1 MKTESYKWAD
11 VGTRRTMF
19 MAPVTVLAS
28 QPWDWLGPLLRA
40 IREWLFSDAIRELP
54 ANAGLFLITGGLS
67 ILTLIVSLVFLQSVL
82 PLRSNNPI
90 AVKNTPAE
98 RELRP
103 IDPQRPGR
111 IIRPVG
117 ASASPKHPSYHA
129 MDALLESLLV
139 TGLGEPRILYHAP
152 TSTLLRVYLCPGCR
166 AALPEGQPK
175 ACIREK
181 NAIQG
186 AFSTFYRKNAMATE
200 TRCRHRGEGEC
211 EFEVKH

>member
-1 MKTESYKWAD
+1 MQTESYRWAD
-11 VGTRRTMF
+11 VGTGRTLF
-19 MAPVTVLAS
+19 MAPVTFLAS

-40 IREWLFSDAIRELP
+40 LREWLYSDAIRELP

-67 ILTLIVSLVFLQSVL
+67 ILTLIVSLVFLQSML

-90 AVKNTPAE
+90 AVKNVPAE

-117 ASASPKHPSYHA
+117 SSASPKHPSYHA

-152 TSTLLRVYLCPGCR
+152 MSTLLRVYLCPGCR
-166 AALPEGQPK
+166 ATIPAGQPQ

-186 AFSTFYRKNAMATE
+186 AFSTFYRKNAMAVE
-200 TRCRHRGEGEC
+200 TKCRHRGENEC